1 MSAMDNANRA
11 ESPATDRESILTRA
25 AKVIPNGASAAGRA
39 EPRDVIVRA
48 QGAYLWN
55 SEGKRYIDYLLSWG
69 PIVVGHCDPRVDEAV
84 TRAASTC
91 DLMWVGPQ
99 PGEVELAEAI
109 SEVMPCA
116 EKVNFFPTGTDALL
130 HAVHLARAVT
140 GRRRLLMFHGSYNG
154 WVDDLAVGSR
164 FGYGD
169 TAPAPYELNSAGLH
183 PGAMVD
189 AVVVE
194 WNDFEGI
201 RAAFAEH
208 GSELAGAFCEPYV
221 HTFGCVPPE
230 PGFLEALRD
239 LCSRH
244 GALLVYDE
252 VKTGFRAHLGGYQAI
267 CGVTPDLAAFG
278 KAVGNGWTLAGLAGR
293 AEAMDHLGEASP
305 TRVDTNGT
313 YNAQPYALAAGLAT
327 LEILRDG
334 GIERLYELGDRMRS
348 GLAQAITD
356 AGVEASAAGL
366 GSEWTLYFR
375 SDPPRNYK
383 EAAHDHDHERGEAY
397 LEAMLEEGVLEPPLV
412 IGDRRLCLATTEDD
426 VDATIEAAAR
436 ALRRVA

>member
-1 MSAMDNANRA
+1 MSTLNRIYSTTDGA
-11 ESPATDRESILTRA
+11 PDRESVLARS

-39 EPRDVIVRA
+39 EPRDLIVRTK
-48 QGAYLWN
+48 GAHLWN
-55 SEGKRYIDYLLSWG
+55 AQGKRYVDYLLSWG
-69 PIVVGHCDPRVDEAV
+69 TIVVGHCDPRVNEAV
-84 TRAASTC
+84 ARAASAC

-109 SEVMPCA
+109 SEAMPCA

-169 TAPAPYELNSAGLH
+169 TAAAPYEPNSAGLR
-183 PGAMVD
+183 PGAKSD
-189 AVVVE
+189 AIVVE
-194 WNDFEGI
+194 WNDLEGV

-208 GSELAGAFCEPYV
+208 GSEMAGVVCEPYV

-239 LCSRH
+239 LCSCH
-244 GALLVYDE
+244 GVLLVYDE

-293 AEAMDHLGEASP
+293 AGIMDHLGEASP
-305 TRVDTNGT
+305 TKVDTNGT
-313 YNAQPYALAAGLAT
+313 YNAPPYALAAGLAT
-327 LEILRDG
+327 FKILEDG
-334 GIERLYELGDRMRS
+334 GIERLYELGERMRS
-348 GLAQAITD
+348 GLSQAIEGS
-356 AGVEASAAGL
+356 GVEASVAGL

-375 SDPPRNYK
+375 PEPPKNYQ
-383 EAAHDHDHERGEAY
+383 EAAHDHDHEKGEAY
-397 LEAMLEEGVLEPPLV
+397 LSAMLEEGVLEPPLV
-412 IGDRRLCLATTEDD
+412 IGDRRLCLATTEED
-426 VDATIEAAAR
+426 VDRTIEAASR
-436 ALRRVA
+436 VLRRVA